1 MKITRKRLR
10 SIIKEEL
17 SIALDQ
23 AKLARQ
29 EKATAARG
37 ATKIIPKHSKGIKIK
52 DPDGNVLGVEDY
64 EDKYIPDHR
73 PDLPA
78 GTLILP
84 DFTVVVPEGESIM
97 TNKDY
102 RTHEGPKEIK
112 AEDLP

>member
-17 SIALDQ
+17 SQAL
-23 AKLARQ
+23 
-29 EKATAARG
+29 AARR
-37 ATKIIPKHSKGIKIK
+37 ATKMIPKHSKGIKVR
-52 DPDGNVLGVEDY
+52 DPDGKEWEVEEY
-64 EDKYIPDHR
+64 EDEYIPDDR

-102 RTHEGPKEIK
+102 KTHEGPKEIK